1 MNSHMILRVVGKFLI
16 PLIVVF
22 GLYVHFHGDFGPG
35 GGFQAGVIVAAAIIL
50 YALLFGLKACKEA
63 VPPSWIRIGMTLGV
77 LFYVG
82 TGVFTWLLG
91 ASFLD
96 FDPIHPDI
104 DHAMGQHIGII
115 LVEIGVLLTVA
126 TVMVAIFYAFG
137 SRQPEIMDEEQDF

>member
-1 MNSHMILRVVGKFLI
+1 MNSHMILRIVAKFLI

-35 GGFQAGVIVAAAIIL
+35 GGFQAGVIVAAGVIL
-50 YALLFGLKACKEA
+50 YALIFGLKACKEA
-63 VPPSWIRIGMTLGV
+63 VPPSWIRIGMTVGV

-82 TGVFTWLLG
+82 TGILTWLMG
-91 ASFLD
+91 AKFLD
-96 FDPIHPDI
+96 FDILHPAT
-104 DHAMGQHIGII
+104 DHPLGQHIGII
-115 LVEIGVLLTVA
+115 LVELGVLFTVA